1 MKAPSPF
8 SDTFDGI
15 LELVDQLRSKE
26 GCPWDQEQTLQT
38 LSPLLLEECYE
49 LVEAI
54 EIESASDILEELG
67 DVFLHLA
74 FQVSISEEEGTFRR
88 SDVFEAALKKY
99 IERHPHVFAGQM
111 VNSIE
116 ELKDNWEKIKQEEK
130 KESRESTMDGVPQ
143 NLPGLSSAQ
152 KIQQK
157 AASSGFDW
165 DDSNEIRGKILEEL
179 SEFESAETHEELEE
193 EFGDLL
199 FSIVNMGR
207 HNKIDPE
214 KAMRNANRKFISR
227 FKSMEKLATQQGKKF
242 SDLPLQDQDDLWKQ
256 VKLQEKQ

>member
-1 MKAPSPF
+1 MNPQLLF
-8 SDTFDGI
+8 SHDFDGI

-49 LVEAI
+49 L
-54 EIESASDILEELG
+54 IESIESESDSGRLEELG

-74 FQVSISEEEGTFRR
+74 FQLSISEEEGSFTR
-88 SDVFEAALKKY
+88 SDVFASALRKY
-99 IERHPHVFAGQM
+99 IDRHPHVFADEI
-111 VNSIE
+111 VNSLE
-116 ELKDNWEKIKQEEK
+116 ELKDNWEKLKMEEK
-130 KESRESTMDGVPQ
+130 KGYRKSTMDGIPK
-143 NLPGLSSAQ
+143 NLPSLSSAQ

-157 AASSGFDW
+157 AARSGFDW
-165 DDSNEIRGKILEEL
+165 DNSNEIKGKILEEL
-179 SEFESAETHEELEE
+179 SELESAETYEELEE

-214 KAMRNANRKFISR
+214 KALRNANRKFVSR
-227 FKSMEKLATQQGKKF
+227 FKSMEKLATQQGSEF
-242 SDLPLQDQDDLWKQ
+242 SELPLKAQDDLWNQ
-256 VKLQEKQ
+256 VKLQEDQ

>member
-1 MKAPSPF
+1 MKTPPIF
-8 SDTFDGI
+8 SGTFEGI
-15 LELVDQLRSKE
+15 LELVDQLRSEE

-54 EIESASDILEELG
+54 EIESDSGRLEELG
-67 DVFLHLA
+67 DLFLHLA
-74 FQVSISEEEGTFRR
+74 FQISISEKEGTFTR
-88 SDVFEAALKKY
+88 SDVFKSALKKY
-99 IERHPHVFAGQM
+99 IDRHPHVFAGHT

-130 KESRESTMDGVPQ
+130 KESRKSTVDGIPL
-143 NLPGLSSAQ
+143 NLPSLSSAQ

-157 AASSGFDW
+157 AARSGFDW
-165 DDSNEIRGKILEEL
+165 DNSKEIREKILEEL
-179 SEFESAETHEELEE
+179 SEFESAETYEELEE

-214 KAMRNANRKFISR
+214 KALRNANRKFVSR
-227 FKSMEKLATQQGKKF
+227 FKSMEKLATHQDKEF
-242 SDLPLQDQDDLWKQ
+242 SKLPLKDQDDLWNQ
-256 VKLQEKQ
+256 VKLQENQ

>member
-1 MKAPSPF
+1 MKSPLPF
-8 SDTFDGI
+8 PYTFDGI

-54 EIESASDILEELG
+54 EIESPSGRLEELG
-67 DVFLHLA
+67 DLFLHLA
-74 FQVSISEEEGTFRR
+74 FQLSISEDEGSFTR
-88 SDVFEAALKKY
+88 SDVFESALRKY
-99 IERHPHVFAGQM
+99 IHRHPHVFAGQT

-116 ELKDNWEKIKQEEK
+116 ELKNNWEIIKQEEK
-130 KESRESTMDGVPQ
+130 KESRKSTMDGIPQ
-143 NLPGLSSAQ
+143 NLPSLSSAQ

-157 AASSGFDW
+157 AARSGFDW
-165 DDSNEIRGKILEEL
+165 DNSNEIRGKVLEEL
-179 SEFESAETHEELEE
+179 SEFESAETYDNLEE

-199 FSIVNMGR
+199 FSVVNMGR
-207 HNKIDPE
+207 HSKIVPE
-214 KAMRNANRKFISR
+214 KALRNANRKFISR
-227 FKSMEKLATQQGKKF
+227 FKSMETLATGQGKEF

-256 VKLQEKQ
+256 VKLQEK